1 MDKNHIRWIS
11 IGFMSLFLVNGMMDL
26 FSHHRRFIAIVMVV
40 GSIIAIASTL
50 RLIFNQ
56 K

>member
-11 IGFMSLFLVNGMMDL
+11 IGFMTICLVNGMMDL
-26 FSHHRRFIAIVMVV
+26 VSHHRRFIAIFMIV
-40 GSIIAIASTL
+40 GSLIAIASTL
-50 RLIFNQ
+50 RIIFNQ